1 MSAAPLL
8 CIAGGGTGGHVMPA
22 CALADTARRHWPGLE
37 VEFIGAERGLEAS
50 LLPERGESVLL
61 LAMHSVQGAGMAQ
74 KLRVL
79 MWELPRAILRI
90 WRHWRR
96 RRPRLVVGVGGYA
109 SVAGVAAAVLR
120 RIPVVLYEQNAV
132 PGMVNRRLA
141 PFCGKVALGFA
152 EAAAELPDGKCVH
165 TGNLV
170 NPALRQVV
178 WQAHTPPR
186 LLVLGGSQGAAFF
199 NETLPE
205 VCARIR
211 QAGHAFTVTH
221 VAGAGAGRVEQV
233 SAAYR
238 EAGVEAEVIAFC
250 SEMPAF
256 YASGDLL
263 VARAGAMTVSEA
275 ATVGMPALFIPLPHA
290 ADHHQHR
297 NAGVL
302 ADRNGAIVLEQGQ
315 SDGERLAE
323 ALQVLFR
330 SERLAGMSRAARE
343 AVPADTEERFAE
355 LLAPWLEVQ
364 P

>member
-79 MWELPRAILRI
+79 MWELPRAVLRI

-152 EAAAELPDGKCVH
+152 EAASELPDGKCVH

-186 LLVLGGSQGAAFF
+186 LLVLGGSQGAVFF

-205 VCARIR
+205 VCARLR
-211 QAGHAFTVTH
+211 RAGHIFTVTH
-221 VAGAGAGRVEQV
+221 VAGASAGRVEQV

-238 EAGVEAEVIAFC
+238 EAGVEAEVIEFC
-250 SEMPAF
+250 SEMPAL

-323 ALQVLFR
+323 ALQVLFQN
-330 SERLAGMSRAARE
+330 ERLAGMSRAARE
-343 AVPADTEERFAE
+343 AVPADTEERFTE
-355 LLAPWLEVQ
+355 LLAPWLGVQ